1 MIDTKMRSTFQPI
14 INHLAKPF
22 VFMGISPNTVT
33 AFAFCIGVLSG
44 ALVGFGLLIP
54 AFALL
59 WLSGLLDV
67 LDGTVARL
75 TKRSSPVGA
84 YLDLILDR
92 MVEAAVILGFAVFM
106 PDIQLIGLIFLTSV
120 IFNFTTFIVAGSLFP
135 NKGEK
140 SMHYDIGIAE
150 RTETFIVFSLMMLFP
165 LQSPIILLAF
175 SGVVFLTGFIRF
187 FRTIRN
193 YRDRQAP
200 RR

>member
-106 PDIQLIGLIFLTSV
+106 PGIQLIGLIFLTSV